1 VLKGGMR
8 DLRGDDGANGAFVQ
22 HDQQRQPDRHRDL
35 PAEQSQKPPLFADR
49 SIHVAVDHQR
59 AP

>member
-1 VLKGGMR
+1 MR
-8 DLRGDDGANGAFVQ
+8 DLMGDDGANGAFVQ

-49 SIHVAVDHQR
+49 CIHVAVDHQR